1 MIYYTLEIL
10 HFLAEP
16 FVFLVNLQHIAA
28 GTCSLLSVIFSVCP
42 LDGKHAPPQ
51 DAQRLNSQSLTA
63 VLKCP
68 ATRCTQPQ
76 HLNEEAA
83 QFKRC
88 RLTDRERSE
97 RHTERMWRA
106 VSSNDA
112 D

>member
-1 MIYYTLEIL
+1 MILY
-10 HFLAEP
+10 FLAEP
-16 FVFLVNLQHIAA
+16 FVFLVNLQYIAA
-28 GTCSLLSVIFSVCP
+28 GTGSLLSVIFSVCP

-51 DAQRLNSQSLTA
+51 DAQWLNSQSLTA
-63 VLKCP
+63 VLKLP
-68 ATRCTQPQ
+68 ATQPQ